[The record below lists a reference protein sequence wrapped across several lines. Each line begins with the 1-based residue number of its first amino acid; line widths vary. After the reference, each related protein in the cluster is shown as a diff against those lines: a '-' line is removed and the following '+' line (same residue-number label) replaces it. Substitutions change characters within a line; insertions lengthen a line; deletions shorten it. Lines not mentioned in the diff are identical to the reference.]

1 MYHHHLELED
11 AALVLRALI
20 VLPKQQHHWCSIA
33 VLQLQQLL
41 VCPAAEALNMGSNG
55 LQDSQPQST
64 LPWFEASAY
73 NNIKLLLLCL
83 SSNIHKQKWCE
94 STSKY
99 NRQIS
104 RSWLKCKP
112 QLPWNITIRQQPL

>member
-55 LQDSQPQST
+55 LQSNNQQCSQSKISLPQHA
-64 LPWFEASAY
+64 LPQAGQQHEE
-73 NNIKLLLLCL
+73 NLRVTTCKTN
-83 SSNIHKQKWCE
+83 KQ
-94 STSKY
+94 
-99 NRQIS
+99 
-104 RSWLKCKP
+104 
-112 QLPWNITIRQQPL
+112 